1 MAWWG
6 WALLVWAF
14 LATVGVLAL
23 SAALYE
29 RADQIRSLI
38 EDDWPAPPRTIHR

>member
-6 WALLVWAF
+6 WALLVWAV

-29 RADQIRSLI
+29 RADQIRSLV
-38 EDDWPAPPRTIHR
+38 EEDWPSPSRHLYR

>member
-6 WALLVWAF
+6 WALLVWAV
-14 LATVGVLAL
+14 LATVAVIAL

-29 RADQIRSLI
+29 RADQVRSLI
-38 EDDWPAPPRTIHR
+38 DDEWPAPSRTLYR